1 MLVHMISFISVIAV
15 MIYFVLIKDSK
26 TEPLPCP
33 LTTSAILTVRSYV
46 WSVFGRSI
54 CIRVKTEPDV
64 LWAATLVEISK
75 ACGELG
81 LAFHVKPI

>member
-1 MLVHMISFISVIAV
+1 MRAACCGQLR
-15 MIYFVLIKDSK
+15 YLIIKHSK
-26 TEPLPCP
+26 TEPLLCP
-33 LTTSAILTVRSYV
+33 LTTSAILTVRYYV
-46 WSVFGRSI
+46 WSVFVRSI

-81 LAFHVKPI
+81 LVFHVKSI